1 MIPELLTIPEVAE
14 TLKVSKNTVKRLLAS
29 GRLPAV
35 RIPGLGE
42 RACKVLVAADALAD
56 AVRKWSKPE
65 NTYTFR
71 GQRRQS
77 EAFTIR
83 HKLRA
88 GSGI

>member
-1 MIPELLTIPEVAE
+1 MIGELLTIIQVAE

-29 GRLPAV
+29 GRLPAT

-42 RACKVLVAADALAD
+42 RACKVLVAADALD
-56 AVRKWSKPE
+56 AAVKRWSIPE

-71 GQRRQS
+71 GQRRES
-77 EAFTIR
+77 NRFGNG
-83 HKLRA
+83 HKVRA